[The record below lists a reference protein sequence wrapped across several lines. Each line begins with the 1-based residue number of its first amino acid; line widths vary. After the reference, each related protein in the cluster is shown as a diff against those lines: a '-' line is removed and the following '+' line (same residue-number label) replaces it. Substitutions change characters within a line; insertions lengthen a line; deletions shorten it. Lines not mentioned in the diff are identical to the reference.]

1 MPCAV
6 SEMLYSSYPADVTD
20 AGRSTWISSGYQ
32 IDLRL
37 DYKNAHCRDD
47 GLNWIIVYVLTIMY
61 FNYLLCCFCYPQYFW
76 LGHLKRLQEISEEL
90 CKKLETRKA
99 AAVMFQKSALTI
111 KELESIQWSKTP
123 YEAAKILVT
132 ELLNEKDQNMYNCF
146 LAALREINQHHI
158 WSWLIYKGIS
168 MFHLNKCA
176 LVFLIA
182 FLCNIITSYAG
193 FLYSVLLC
201 NSHTSFSDT

>member
-90 CKKLETRKA
+90 CKKLETR
-99 AAVMFQKSALTI
+99 
-111 KELESIQWSKTP
+111 
-123 YEAAKILVT
+123 ILVT